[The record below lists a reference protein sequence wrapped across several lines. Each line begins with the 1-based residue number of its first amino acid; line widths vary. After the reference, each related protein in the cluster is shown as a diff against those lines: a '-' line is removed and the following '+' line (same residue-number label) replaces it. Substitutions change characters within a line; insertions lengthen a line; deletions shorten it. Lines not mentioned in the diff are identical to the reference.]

1 MNTED
6 VKLDPRK
13 FDNDML
19 EETQEPTDD
28 EVFDGIYNSG
38 LSVPEHSVD
47 YQKWLAWLRE
57 NRPGSRPHR

>member
-1 MNTED
+1 MKPDD

-28 EVFDGIYNSG
+28 EVFEGIYQSG
-38 LSVPEHSVD
+38 LSVPGHSVD
-47 YQKWLAWLRE
+47 YQKWLTWLRK
-57 NRPGSRPHR
+57 NHPDG